1 MIAFKCKICGGN
13 LEIEQG
19 ERVSTCQSCGSTHS
33 LPNIENDKVRNLF
46 ERANQLRLNHEFD
59 KAMGVYETIVTENP
73 TDPET
78 YWSLVLCR
86 YGVEYVEDPKTNKRM
101 ITTHRTLPQSVLRDA
116 DYQQA
121 IKIASSETKR
131 FYQEEAIQI
140 DRIQK
145 GILSI
150 SNQEDPYDIF
160 ICYKETDDKGKR
172 TIDSVLGQKLYEELI
187 EEGFKVFFAKITLED
202 KLGQEYE
209 PYIYSALTTS
219 KVMLVL
225 GTQAQ
230 YFEAPWVRNEWSR
243 FLTMMKAEKKKTLIP
258 LYRDMDAYGL
268 PEEFRIF
275 QSQDLNKVGATQD
288 LIRGLK
294 KLIPLEKQN
303 VSIPQ
308 KESLEPKDRNVS
320 TKIKRAL
327 IALEDA
333 DFTAATNFAEEA
345 LDLDPELAE
354 AYLVKW
360 LAELEVKSIDD
371 LFEINDASEIQD
383 YQNNPQ
389 EYKEYLEGLIDE
401 DNAYYQK
408 VKKFGKKTIL
418 PLIEASIQKN
428 KLKILSG
435 VIENIETALIRG
447 GSSPEDFQVALD
459 TIEPKLS
466 FIHDHPK
473 GQALL
478 KRVTEAKENLLV
490 ELTLLKG
497 KQIYEA
503 NPDNFEEALN
513 LLKKYPSNHQVQKL
527 MEELT
532 SQHRQYVQEK
542 AVLEL
547 ERKKRI
553 YQDIQSNLK
562 IEKVKNYQT
571 ALHLIQDIQGYED
584 VASLQPFAAKKLKE
598 LKQIQNKKILKFSL
612 FTLVGMIL
620 LSITSISVDRFV
632 LRRYEVQFNA
642 NGGNP
647 IESDFLNF
655 GQDIS
660 EPNILPYKE
669 GHSFV
674 GWYTDPELTE
684 PFNFGSMPANDL
696 TVYAKW
702 SINQYTISFSTNG
715 GTSVN
720 SITQDYGTSV
730 SAPIPP
736 TKTEYTFMGWY
747 RDEAFNT
754 GYTFTTMPAE
764 NLTLYAK
771 WSPNLYQVNF
781 ETNGGQMITPQMI
794 GYDQSI
800 TLANPIRTGYTFV
813 GWYTDPELTEPF
825 NFGSMPAN
833 DLTVYAK
840 WSINQYTI
848 SFSTNGGTSV
858 NSITQD
864 YGTSISLANISS
876 TKVGYTLAGWFT
888 DFNLTQA
895 APTTMPAQNLTFFAK
910 WTIAMELLSMGS
922 DHSVALSTDGRV
934 FVWGSNN
941 YGKLGDGT
949 SQNKNVPTE
958 ITSSFFLE
966 EGDEIISLFLGDY
979 HSSALSATG
988 QTFMW
993 GFNSNGQ
1000 LGDGDSRNIDI
1011 YVPKVITSRFSLT
1024 AGDKI
1029 ISLSLGAVHSSA
1041 LSATGRVFTWGF
1053 NGSGRLGDGTTTNRN
1068 VPTEITSRFS
1078 LTAGDKII
1086 SLSLGYTH
1094 SSALSKTGRVFT
1106 WGFNGSGQIG
1116 DGTTTNR
1123 NVPTEI
1129 TSRFSLTAGDKIISV
1144 SLGYTHS
1151 SALSETGRIFMWGS
1165 NYDGQIGD
1173 GTTDAMIGK
1182 QNVPTEI
1189 TSRFSL
1195 ITGDKIISLSLGG
1208 RVSSALSETGR
1219 IFMWGSNY
1227 YRQLGDGTSADRN
1240 IPTEIT
1246 SSFSLTA
1253 GDKIISVSLGSTH
1266 SSALSQTGRV
1276 FTWGWNEN
1284 GQLGDGTTNASNV
1297 PVVINNVDT
1306 MLWN

>member
-1 MIAFKCKICGGN
+1 
-13 LEIEQG
+13 
-19 ERVSTCQSCGSTHS
+19 
-33 LPNIENDKVRNLF
+33 
-46 ERANQLRLNHEFD
+46 
-59 KAMGVYETIVTENP
+59 
-73 TDPET
+73 
-78 YWSLVLCR
+78 
-86 YGVEYVEDPKTNKRM
+86 
-101 ITTHRTLPQSVLRDA
+101 
-116 DYQQA
+116 
-121 IKIASSETKR
+121 
-131 FYQEEAIQI
+131 
-140 DRIQK
+140 
-145 GILSI
+145 
-150 SNQEDPYDIF
+150 
-160 ICYKETDDKGKR
+160 
-172 TIDSVLGQKLYEELI
+172 
-187 EEGFKVFFAKITLED
+187 
-202 KLGQEYE
+202 
-209 PYIYSALTTS
+209 
-219 KVMLVL
+219 
-225 GTQAQ
+225 
-230 YFEAPWVRNEWSR
+230 
-243 FLTMMKAEKKKTLIP
+243 
-258 LYRDMDAYGL
+258 
-268 PEEFRIF
+268 
-275 QSQDLNKVGATQD
+275 
-288 LIRGLK
+288 
-294 KLIPLEKQN
+294 
-303 VSIPQ
+303 
-308 KESLEPKDRNVS
+308 
-320 TKIKRAL
+320 
-327 IALEDA
+327 
-333 DFTAATNFAEEA
+333 
-345 LDLDPELAE
+345 
-354 AYLVKW
+354 
-360 LAELEVKSIDD
+360 
-371 LFEINDASEIQD
+371 
-383 YQNNPQ
+383 
-389 EYKEYLEGLIDE
+389 
-401 DNAYYQK
+401 
-408 VKKFGKKTIL
+408 
-418 PLIEASIQKN
+418 
-428 KLKILSG
+428 
-435 VIENIETALIRG
+435 
-447 GSSPEDFQVALD
+447 
-459 TIEPKLS
+459 
-466 FIHDHPK
+466 
-473 GQALL
+473 
-478 KRVTEAKENLLV
+478 
-490 ELTLLKG
+490 
-497 KQIYEA
+497 
-503 NPDNFEEALN
+503 
-513 LLKKYPSNHQVQKL
+513 
-527 MEELT
+527 
-532 SQHRQYVQEK
+532 
-542 AVLEL
+542 
-547 ERKKRI
+547 
-553 YQDIQSNLK
+553 
-562 IEKVKNYQT
+562 
-571 ALHLIQDIQGYED
+571 
-584 VASLQPFAAKKLKE
+584 
-598 LKQIQNKKILKFSL
+598 
-612 FTLVGMIL
+612 
-620 LSITSISVDRFV
+620 
-632 LRRYEVQFNA
+632 
-642 NGGNP
+642 
-647 IESDFLNF
+647 
-655 GQDIS
+655 
-660 EPNILPYKE
+660 
-669 GHSFV
+669 
-674 GWYTDPELTE
+674 
-684 PFNFGSMPANDL
+684 
-696 TVYAKW
+696 
-702 SINQYTISFSTNG
+702 
-715 GTSVN
+715 
-720 SITQDYGTSV
+720 
-730 SAPIPP
+730 
-736 TKTEYTFMGWY
+736 MGWY